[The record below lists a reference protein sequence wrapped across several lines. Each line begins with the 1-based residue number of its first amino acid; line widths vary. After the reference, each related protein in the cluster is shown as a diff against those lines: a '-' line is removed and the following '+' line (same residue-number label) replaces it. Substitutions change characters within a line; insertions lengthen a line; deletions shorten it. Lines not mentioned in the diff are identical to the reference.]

1 MPFVNVYYPEHQ
13 LNNKELKKVSNH
25 IHQSLIQH
33 FHIPKEDYFQL
44 FLPYPSQHF
53 FYDSQYLLEN
63 GEKRTDPMIYISI
76 TCEQGRTIEQKK
88 KLYQSIAE
96 GLHTDLDLSTNNIFI
111 TVKETTLEN
120 WSFGQGLAQ
129 MVNQKEGNS
138 YE

>member
-33 FHIPKEDYFQL
+33 FHIPKADYFQL

-76 TCEQGRTIEQKK
+76 TCGQGRTIEQKK
-88 KLYQSIAE
+88 RLYQSIAE

-111 TVKETTLEN
+111 TVNETTLEN
-120 WSFGQGLAQ
+120 WSFGQGIAQ
-129 MVNQKEGNS
+129 MVNQKEAQ
-138 YE
+138 

>member
-76 TCEQGRTIEQKK
+76 TCGQGRTIEQKK

-111 TVKETTLEN
+111 TVNETTFEN
-120 WSFGQGLAQ
+120 WSFGQGIAQ
-129 MVNQKEGNS
+129 MVNQKEAQ
-138 YE
+138 

>member
-76 TCEQGRTIEQKK
+76 TCGQGRTIEQKK

-111 TVKETTLEN
+111 TLNETSLEN
-120 WSFGQGLAQ
+120 WSFGQGIAQ
-129 MVNQKEGNS
+129 MVNQKE
-138 YE
+138 EK

>member
-76 TCEQGRTIEQKK
+76 TCGQGRTIEQKK

-111 TVKETTLEN
+111 TVNETTLEN
-120 WSFGQGLAQ
+120 WSFGQGIAQ
-129 MVNQKEGNS
+129 MDNQKEAQ
-138 YE
+138 

>member
-63 GEKRTDPMIYISI
+63 GEKRTDQMIYISI
-76 TCEQGRTIEQKK
+76 TCGQGRTIQQKK

-96 GLHTDLDLSTNNIFI
+96 ELSTHLNISTNNIFI
-111 TVKETTLEN
+111 TLNETPLEN
-120 WSFGQGLAQ
+120 WSFGQGIAQ
-129 MVNQKEGNS
+129 MMNQKE
-138 YE
+138 EK